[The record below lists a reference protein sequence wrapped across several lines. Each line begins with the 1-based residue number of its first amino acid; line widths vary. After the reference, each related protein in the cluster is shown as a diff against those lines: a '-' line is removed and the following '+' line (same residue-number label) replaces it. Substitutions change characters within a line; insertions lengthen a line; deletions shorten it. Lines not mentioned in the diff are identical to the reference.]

1 MHKHL
6 SLHVHGH
13 VHETPQSIEPATTLI
28 HYACKWKHAAKCT
41 PTLYTQAIMVL
52 HKPHVHY
59 NNIIHI
65 LQSYPGTDLS
75 AGCPVASFGHRGSA
89 KQTGQAQYCSRLYC
103 KL

>member
-1 MHKHL
+1 
-6 SLHVHGH
+6 
-13 VHETPQSIEPATTLI
+13 
-28 HYACKWKHAAKCT
+28 
-41 PTLYTQAIMVL
+41 MVL

-65 LQSYPGTDLS
+65 LQSYPGIDLS

-103 KL
+103 KTGSTNKAKAKPILNAGG